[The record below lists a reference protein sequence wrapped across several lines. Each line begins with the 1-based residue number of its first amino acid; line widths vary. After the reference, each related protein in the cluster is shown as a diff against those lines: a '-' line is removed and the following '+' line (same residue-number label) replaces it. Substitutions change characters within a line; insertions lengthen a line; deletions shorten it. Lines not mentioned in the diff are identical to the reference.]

1 MVMEVTVTTPTGG
14 DDVTDRKLMRALTFS
29 RSLFGLPV
37 FAMFGLLCT
46 VSVHAGQWTIT
57 PRVSA
62 GEIYSDNI
70 NLDDDDK
77 EGDLIT
83 EVTPGINIVGEG
95 GRIEGELD
103 YQIQNTFFL
112 SNSDAN
118 GTFQQMDASATAE
131 VTRNFFF
138 VDATSRF
145 GQSIV
150 DSQGTISR
158 NNINNAGNQTD
169 FYAYGISPYILP
181 HFGGYANGE
190 FRYSLDHVRYDDDV
204 SNSLENRF
212 DASLVSG
219 RKFGPLQWS
228 ADYVYDDINRSKADD
243 ARYEN
248 AAADARYFINRKF
261 SLVAQAGYA
270 HNDFESSEEIENGS
284 YWAVGGLWSP
294 SRYYSLEGLTGH
306 NLDTVTVSIYPGR
319 RTSLQVTYRDRK
331 VGLNDG
337 EAWFG
342 VFRHR
347 TRRTTW
353 SADYT
358 EDTTTEQQE
367 TLGEGGFAF
376 LGVDPLTGETNPNPQ
391 PGDLVVIV
399 PTGPVSSLTNEVIER
414 ERASASVGMRTGKT
428 GFQFTLFKQKRRYL
442 TSLREEDTYGVS
454 GSINRR
460 LAPRTNAIL
469 TGSWQRI
476 EDTGDTE
483 DRNGDTDFWFIEG
496 DIRRQIRPRL
506 EGMVGYSFTRQD
518 SDSGRDTTYSEN
530 RIQARITAYF

>member
-1 MVMEVTVTTPTGG
+1 VKVLEVTAITPTGG
-14 DDVTDRKLMRALTFS
+14 SHVTIHKLMSAFT
-29 RSLFGLPV
+29 SLRYPLWLQIFVLPL
-37 FAMFGLLCT
+37 FLYTMP
-46 VSVHAGQWTIT
+46 VHAGQWTIT
-57 PRVSA
+57 PRVSV

-83 EVTPGINIVGEG
+83 ELTPGINIVGEG
-95 GRIEGELD
+95 GRITGELD
-103 YQIQNTFFL
+103 YQLQSLFFL
-112 SNSDAN
+112 SNSDAS
-118 GTFQQMDASATAE
+118 GVSQQMDANATAE
-131 VTRNFFF
+131 VTKNFFF

-150 DSQGTISR
+150 DAQGTISR
-158 NNINNAGNQTD
+158 NNVNDAGNQTD

-181 HFGGYANGE
+181 HFGGYADGT

-219 RKFGPLQWS
+219 RKFGPLAWS
-228 ADYVYDDINRSKADD
+228 ADYVFDDINRSKAENV
-243 ARYEN
+243 RYEN

-270 HNDFESSEEIENGS
+270 NNDFDSSEEIENGS
-284 YWAVGGLWSP
+284 YWAVGGLWQP
-294 SRYYSLEGLTGH
+294 SRYYSLEALSGK
-306 NLDTVTVSIYPGR
+306 NLDTVTVSLNPGR

-337 EAWFG
+337 EAWLG
-342 VFRHR
+342 TFRHR
-347 TRRTTW
+347 TRQTNW

-358 EDTTTEQQE
+358 EDTTTQQQQQ
-367 TLGEGGFAF
+367 LGEGGFTF
-376 LGVDPLTGETNPNPQ
+376 QGVDPTTGETNPNPQ

-399 PTGPVSSLTNEVIER
+399 PTGPISSLTNEVIER
-414 ERASASVGMRTGKT
+414 KRGSATLGIRTGKT
-428 GFQFTLFKQKRRYL
+428 GLRFTVFKQQRRYL
-442 TSLREEDTYGVS
+442 TSLREEDTHGFSASV
-454 GSINRR
+454 NRR
-460 LAPRTNAIL
+460 VAPRTNAVV

-476 EDTGDTE
+476 EDSDGG
-483 DRNGDTDFWFIEG
+483 RGDTDFWFIEG

-518 SDSGRDTTYSEN
+518 SEENRDSYSEN